1 MAKRKNH
8 RKDKTSNSLPWLALA
23 GVGLLVAL
31 GAVVIGMVTG
41 GSRANRPTPQVTGAP
56 RVQVSPESLDHGDI
70 HFLTTIE
77 SRFEVRNVGDEPLEI
92 LGEPRVDAVEGC

>member
-8 RKDKTSNSLPWLALA
+8 RKVKTSNSLPWLALA
-23 GVGLLVAL
+23 GVGILVAL

-56 RVQVSPESLDHGDI
+56 RVQVSPESLDHGDV
-70 HFLTTIE
+70 HFLTTIDSE
-77 SRFEVRNVGDEPLEI
+77 FVVRNVGDEPLEI
-92 LGEPRVDAVEGC
+92 LGEPRVEAVEGC